1 MLGLRLLRAL
11 LGPLR
16 RTSGAAGAARAG
28 GNVRHHVPLAEAGRL
43 RRDPR
48 PRQEGRRG
56 RVRIGIGGAL
66 TMVGGG
72 TAGSGG
78 GGGLA
83 LPPASAGTGTTGT
96 RAAAHDGTV
105 AVAVMV
111 MVVAWH
117 KTLASILLL
126 AWSIVIDL

>member
-1 MLGLRLLRAL
+1 MLGLSLLGAL
-11 LGPLR
+11 LSLLR

-43 RRDPR
+43 RRAAR

-56 RVRIGIGGAL
+56 RVRITSVGGGAL

-83 LPPASAGTGTTGT
+83 LPPASAGTCTTGT
-96 RAAAHDGTV
+96 GAAAHDG

-111 MVVAWH
+111 VVVAWH
-117 KTLASILLL
+117 KTLVLLSIACLEYCN
-126 AWSIVIDL
+126 